1 MLLFLVLSVEA
12 CSAVK
17 CLRKQS
23 TLKCWTTQ
31 DPPVLYIVVQYCHVC
46 LFVVMCAALHCAK
59 QWKVEWSDCHVW
71 SGKLVVGR
79 ATSLLPICN
88 ESNFIN
94 VIAIIVII
102 IINIIVN
109 IININATAA
118 PPVSNKS
125 NSFFPITKH
134 RPTRSDLCKPASPI
148 TKQLQLP
155 ELGLALKYCGLPC
168 DHMIIDPRAFVTW
181 DLKSRR

>member
-1 MLLFLVLSVEA
+1 M
-12 CSAVK
+12 
-17 CLRKQS
+17 
-23 TLKCWTTQ
+23 Q
-31 DPPVLYIVVQYCHVC
+31 DTPVLYIVVHYCHVC
-46 LFVVMCAALHCAK
+46 LFVVMCDAVHCAR

-94 VIAIIVII
+94 VIAII
-102 IINIIVN
+102 INIITIIVITIII

-125 NSFFPITKH
+125 KVFSNYKAPTDQKWFVQTCFANYKTTAITRARIGFKILWIALWSYEFF
-134 RPTRSDLCKPASPI
+134 S
-148 TKQLQLP
+148 
-155 ELGLALKYCGLPC
+155 
-168 DHMIIDPRAFVTW
+168 DPRAFVIW